1 MERRFT
7 PALFSCPAGSA
18 KGQGI
23 ADNHAAFVR
32 SLASRAIDG
41 RRRVMGKLIRGPA
54 SRRTFVAASA
64 IAILALAIPS
74 VLEAPAAAAAAATP
88 FDGDI
93 AAFYRARGGA
103 PLWFA
108 PGAGNA
114 AQQLVQ
120 LLASAQADHLNPR
133 RYNVRA
139 LERAIAEARSGSPAA
154 IPRAEA
160 MLSAAF
166 VTFADDQKHDPGVGI
181 IYVDRELRPTPPSAR
196 ELLTAA
202 SQSGS
207 LPDYIQQMGW
217 MNPIYAKLR
226 QAIASRLYSNA
237 AQYRLLQLNLERARA
252 LPAGKSRYVIVN
264 PPAARLYMYENGQ
277 VVDSMRVV
285 AGRPD
290 PIAQTPMMNAFVR
303 FVALNPYWN
312 SPPDITSRKLA
323 PTILKEGRAYFT
335 KRGYDL
341 VDHFGPDARVLD
353 PMSVDWKAVAAGRV
367 QVNLRQRPGPANSMG
382 RMKFMFPNT
391 QGIWLHDTPE
401 KEKIE
406 DAGRLESNGCVRLED
421 APRFARWLFDGH
433 APKTQGARPEQK
445 VDLPAPVPIYLT
457 YLTAVPSGTS
467 IVYFDDFYGK
477 DRAQARQ
484 FAAR

>member
-1 MERRFT
+1 
-7 PALFSCPAGSA
+7 
-18 KGQGI
+18 
-23 ADNHAAFVR
+23 
-32 SLASRAIDG
+32 
-41 RRRVMGKLIRGPA
+41 MGKFRRGMAPLSVAAA
-54 SRRTFVAASA
+54 SGVAAVFVAAP
-64 IAILALAIPS
+64 LALKP
-74 VLEAPAAAAAAATP
+74 APAAAAVAQAP
-88 FDGDI
+88 LDSEI
-93 AAFYRARGGA
+93 AQFYRSRGGA
-103 PLWFA
+103 PLWFS
-108 PGAGNA
+108 PTAGNA
-114 AQQLVQ
+114 AAQ
-120 LLASAQADHLNPR
+120 LLQLLSTAQADHLNPR

-139 LERAIAEARSGSPAA
+139 LSRAIDDARSGNPAA
-154 IPRAEA
+154 VQRAEA

-166 VTFADDQKHDPGVGI
+166 VAYAQDQRHDPGVGI
-181 IYVDRELRPTPPSAR
+181 IYVDPELKPTPPSAM

-202 SQSGS
+202 SRAPS
-207 LPDYIQQMGW
+207 LNDFVQQMGW

-226 QAIASRLYSNA
+226 QAIASRIYANA
-237 AQYRLLQLNLERARA
+237 AQYRLLSLNLERARA
-252 LPAGKSRYVIVN
+252 LPAGNGRFVIVN

-290 PIAQTPMMNAFVR
+290 PIAQTPMMNAFIR
-303 FVALNPYWN
+303 YVALNPYWN

-341 VDHFGPDARVLD
+341 VDQFGPNAHVLD
-353 PMSVDWKAVAAGRV
+353 PMSVDWHAVAEGRV
-367 QVNLRQRPGPANSMG
+367 KVNLRQRPGPANSMG
-382 RMKFMFPNT
+382 RMKFMFPN
-391 QGIWLHDTPE
+391 QAGIWLHDTPE

-421 APRFARWLFDGH
+421 APRFERWLFNGR
-433 APKTQGARPEQK
+433 PPSTKGARPEQK
-445 VDLPAPVPIYLT
+445 VDLPTPVPLYIT

-484 FAAR
+484 FAGL